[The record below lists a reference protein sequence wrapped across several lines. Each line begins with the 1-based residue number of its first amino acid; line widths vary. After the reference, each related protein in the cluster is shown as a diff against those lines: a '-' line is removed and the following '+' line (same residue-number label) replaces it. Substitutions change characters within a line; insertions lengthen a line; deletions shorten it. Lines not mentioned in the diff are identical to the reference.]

1 MKFNKYLIIRLLLIN
16 LLFLFL
22 ISAAGAASALL
33 SYPAEFTDSNSAK
46 VIISKKPERVVS
58 LVPGIT
64 EIIFSLGAGAAIK
77 GITYH
82 TAYPC
87 EASKKEIVGGFLSP
101 FIQKIKKINPDII
114 FYSNLQRKVIKE
126 FSTKKYLMVNLETKS
141 LAGSY
146 ENIIL
151 LGRIFDKN
159 KEAEQLVEKIK
170 KDLDIINRKVSKIP
184 EEKRKRVIRL
194 MGRNR
199 IMTPGDDSFQ
209 NELIKAAGGIP
220 PVLGKSGHTVS
231 VTKEE
236 WVKFNPQVIYGCGGD
251 REAAKK
257 NFSKPGLK
265 DVEAVKNE
273 KIFYFPCELTCRAA
287 SHTGYFVSW
296 LAARIYTEEFASEK
310 DLILEEKIVRTRDI
324 DINLEYI
331 KSSSVADSNIYDF
344 VNKTLIID
352 FKVPMQILS
361 TLEGYRK
368 KIKSVGNHYSPPPCW
383 GIGHKDGLAKIR
395 ARIYKIIGMNR
406 SDASFLFT
414 GANMDNLSIQKIEFK
429 DMTVYALVTAGV
441 RSNALRMSRDS
452 GNYYEPGTINIIIL
466 TNMSLTKRAMARAII
481 SATEAKTAALLDMD
495 IRSSAEPVKYR
506 ATGTGTDNIII
517 VKGTGVEIDSTGGH
531 SKMGELMAKAVY
543 AGVKEAVCKQ
553 NGIKGS
559 RNIFQRIN
567 ERGLSAHSLISEIGC
582 DCKISK
588 GELGIMVEQ
597 ILLNPAYSAFLEAA
611 LALSDDYEKGLIKDL
626 TSYDRW
632 CKYIAWEI
640 AGKKFEDMKD
650 FVEGDYIPLVLK
662 KALNGILNGAYYRI
676 EK

>member
-22 ISAAGAASALL
+22 ISAAGAAKIPL

-46 VIISKKPERVVS
+46 VIISKKPARVVS

-64 EIIFSLGAGAAIK
+64 EIIFSLGAGEAIK

-101 FIQKIKKINPDII
+101 FIQKIKEINPDII
-114 FYSNLQRKVIKE
+114 FYSNLQKKVIKE

-141 LAGSY
+141 LAESY
-146 ENIIL
+146 KNIIL

-159 KEAEQLVEKIK
+159 REAEQLVEKIK
-170 KDLDIINRKVSKIP
+170 KDLDIINRKISKIP

-194 MGRNR
+194 MGRST

-220 PVLGKSGHTVS
+220 PVLGRNGNIVS

-251 REAAKK
+251 RETAKN
-257 NFSKPGLK
+257 NFNKPGLK
-265 DVEAVKNE
+265 DVDGVKNG

-296 LAARIYTEEFASEK
+296 LAARIYTDEFASKEN
-310 DLILEEKIVRTRDI
+310 LILEEKVFKTRSI

-331 KSSSVADSNIYDF
+331 KNSNVAYSHIYDF

-352 FKVPMQILS
+352 FKASMEILS

-368 KIKSVGNHYSPPPCW
+368 NIKSVGNHYSPPSCW
-383 GIGHKDGLAKIR
+383 GIGHNEGLEKIR
-395 ARIYKIIGMNR
+395 SGIYKVIGMNR

-414 GANMDNLSIQKIEFK
+414 GANMDHLSIQKAEFK

-441 RSNALRMSRDS
+441 MSNALRMSRDS
-452 GNYYEPGTINIIIL
+452 GNYYEPGTINIILL
-466 TNMSLTKRAMARAII
+466 TNMSLTKRAMARVII

-495 IRSSAEPVKYR
+495 IRSSAASVKYR

-517 VKGTGVEIDSTGGH
+517 VKGTGVEIDTAGGH

-559 RNIFQRIN
+559 RNIFQRLN
-567 ERGLSAHSLISEIGC
+567 ERGVSAYSLIFETGC
-582 DCKISK
+582 DCKINK
-588 GELGIMVEQ
+588 GKLGLMVEQ
-597 ILLNPAYSAFLEAA
+597 VLLDPVYSAFLEAA

-626 TSYDRW
+626 ASYDRW
-632 CKYIAWEI
+632 CRDVAWQI
-640 AGKKFEDMKD
+640 AGKEFENMKN
-650 FVEGDYIPLVLK
+650 FVEADDIPVVLK
-662 KALNGILNGAYYRI
+662 KALNGILNGAYHRSQ
-676 EK
+676 